1 MPPSMS
7 AENLEPSGTPPPHP
21 STTFHHDTQT
31 FSLKEEGTK
40 GDEQN
45 LTEGLLLPEEDETPE
60 KEQYLEEEAN
70 YLKGDNYQFEQ
81 DYPYEQDYWGHKD
94 LPKKELL
101 EGKMFLYKKF
111 LEAGE
116 YLGRTSH
123 RLWF

>member
-21 STTFHHDTQT
+21 STTFHHHTQT
-31 FSLKEEGTK
+31 SSKEEGTK
-40 GDEQN
+40 GDEQS

-60 KEQYLEEEAN
+60 KDHYLEEEAN
-70 YLKGDNYQFEQ
+70 YLKGNEYQ
-81 DYPYEQDYWGHKD
+81 DYPYEQDYRGHKD

-101 EGKMFLYKKF
+101 EGKMFLYEKF

-116 YLGRTSH
+116 YLGRTS
-123 RLWF
+123 RRWWF